1 MPFADSTHLAPA
13 PLFGSINLKVHRPWA
28 LDTYSTVVARVGVEQ
43 RRVSSMLATIIIISA
58 PIVQFL
64 PLLDLIAQS
73 RTVTN
78 ISHYL

>member
-13 PLFGSINLKVHRPWA
+13 PLFGSINLKVPRPWA

-43 RRVSSMLATIIIISA
+43 CRVLSMLATIIISA